1 MGDSRLKPLVL
12 PEDERRTL
20 GNWVRRRSTALGLAL
35 RARIV
40 LAGADGGSN
49 TAVAARPGV
58 HFKTVSRRRARFRRD
73 RLGGLTGD
81 PRPGVPRAITGAQ
94 VEEVVVRT
102 PEEVPGG
109 GTHWSRRKLARRAGI
124 SPAGVH
130 RIWRS
135 ARAAA
140 LADRD
145 LQDFPRPAAHRQD
158 R

>member
-12 PEDERRTL
+12 PEDERCTL

-58 HFKTVSRRRARFRRD
+58 HFKTVSRWRARFLRD

-109 GTHWSRRKLARRAGI
+109 GTHWSGRELARRAGI